1 MSDLDYA
8 GAILVIG
15 ADPLHEMPILDLRIR
30 KAVRRNG
37 AKLLVASER
46 PTALDGGAHEAIRY
60 APGDAARFLAA
71 LNGALAGEDEK
82 GPHAKEAQAV
92 AEQMR
97 SVQDPIIVWGERLW
111 RSPGAVA
118 ALRDVA
124 RALDMHQRIGPGLLE
139 VPEESN
145 ARGLR
150 EVGLL
155 PGAGPGLAARDASR
169 SPDEIKQGLTDHE
182 LDALLLVN
190 ADPVRT
196 YPDGDGWRKA
206 LAGNFV
212 VAISMFDDESTRHA
226 NIVLPGRDPRR
237 EGGNRHPPRGPPAAR
252 APERPPPQ
260 GRAPRLAG
268 PRRATRC
275 SRRRPRGG
283 QPGGGLREA
292 LSGGSVLR
300 GDCVRGDR
308 RPGAALAGARPGRVM
323 GAGVR
328 HRGRL
333 RGC

>member
-60 APGDAARFLAA
+60 APGDAAGFLAA
-71 LNGALAGEDEK
+71 LNSALAGEDEK

-97 SVQDPIIVWGERLW
+97 SVQDPIDRLG
-111 RSPGAVA
+111 RAPLAQPRRGRGA
-118 ALRDVA
+118 A
-124 RALDMHQRIGPGLLE
+124 RRGPRARHA
-139 VPEESN
+139 PAHRPRP
-145 ARGLR
+145 ARGSR
-150 EVGLL
+150 GVERPRPARGRAL
-155 PGAGPGLAARDASR
+155 PGAGPGLAAAATRAAAA
-169 SPDEIKQGLTDHE
+169 DEIKQGLADHE

-212 VAISMFDDESTRHA
+212 VAISMFDDESTRYA
-226 NIVLPGRDPRR
+226 DIVLPAESYAEKEGTVTHPDGRLQRVRP
-237 EGGNRHPPRGPPAAR
+237 NV
-252 APERPPPQ
+252 PPPQ
-260 GRAPRLAG
+260 GRAAGLVDPR
-268 PRRATRC
+268 
-275 SRRRPRGG
+275 
-283 QPGGGLREA
+283 
-292 LSGGSVLR
+292 
-300 GDCVRGDR
+300 
-308 RPGAALAGARPGRVM
+308 
-323 GAGVR
+323 
-328 HRGRL
+328 
-333 RGC
+333 